1 MIAALPRV
9 AGVCLA
15 FLVIALGSCAPVG
28 SAGSPG
34 ASSALGEIRGVVTAG
49 PVCPVERQPPASAC
63 ADRAV
68 EAARIRIDDAA
79 GRTVTV
85 AVSGADGSF
94 VVSVA
99 PGSYRLVPQ
108 PVNGLL
114 GTAAEQQVTVKA
126 AAIAEVDVSYDTG
139 IR

>member
-1 MIAALPRV
+1 MTPALLRFVV
-9 AGVCLA
+9 AGIALLA
-15 FLVIALGSCAPVG
+15 FALGACAPGG
-28 SAGSPG
+28 SSG
-34 ASSALGEIRGVVTAG
+34 APSASAALGEIRGEVTAG

-68 EAARIRIDDAA
+68 EAARIRIVDGA

-85 AVSGADGSF
+85 AASGADGSF
-94 VVSVA
+94 AVTLA

-108 PVNGLL
+108 PVAGLL
-114 GTAAEQQVTVKA
+114 GTAAEQDVVVKPG
-126 AAIAEVDVSYDTG
+126 AIASVDVRYDTG